1 MIKNVSTEHEMWGHL
16 LSIFFK
22 NMLHLLVQQNNYRD
36 SERALQKSLLC
47 KVLAGYCLEKEFV
60 KE

>member
-1 MIKNVSTEHEMWGHL
+1 MSTEHEMWGHL